1 MFCSMYT
8 VHCTGTLYSVQYV
21 IFCLFLLPIDSIQLD
36 PSLSNLCTGKLSSF
50 TVLLVHEIHSFNRM
64 VAAMRQGL
72 HSCLQAMQ
80 GNQVMSEY
88 VENIVDCI
96 SSDILMEEIKV
107 CIILCIYMY
116 VQFRRAICSWFPNV
130 LFLYLFSAKSL
141 LKQF

>member
-8 VHCTGTLYSVQYV
+8 VQCTVYSVQYV

-107 CIILCIYMY
+107 CIILCICMY
-116 VQFRRAICSWFPNV
+116 NLEEPSVRGFRTFSFCTCFQPNH
-130 LFLYLFSAKSL
+130 Y
-141 LKQF
+141 